1 MKRILL
7 VCFSALFLFT
17 SAIAATININIVGF
31 SYNPNDVTVNVGD
44 VIIIQAEPFHPLVQV
59 TQATWNA
66 NGNTPMPG
74 GFNETSTYTFT
85 VDAAM
90 AGTSIFYVCGNHVLS
105 GMKGRINVNV
115 VAGISENRLREF
127 IFTVYP
133 NPVVADAWLNVSV
146 KKAGR
151 ILMTM
156 YDMQGRIVQQFVDMN
171 VQPGEFTLPFKTA
184 TLQRGTYILQMRT
197 TQGMIQKQI
206 SLQ

>member
-7 VCFSALFLFT
+7 FCLSVCLFVT
-17 SAIAATININIVGF
+17 SVTAATININIVGF
-31 SYNPNDVTVNVGD
+31 SYSPDLVTVNVGD
-44 VIIIQAEPFHPLVQV
+44 VIIIQSEPFHPLVQV
-59 TQATWNA
+59 SQTTWNA
-66 NGNTPMPG
+66 NGNTPLPG

-85 VDAAM
+85 VEASM
-90 AGTSIFYVCGNHVLS
+90 AGTSIFFVCGNHVAS

-115 VAGISENRLREF
+115 IAGISENRLREF
-127 IFTVYP
+127 NFTVYP

-151 ILMTM
+151 ILMTI
-156 YDMQGRIVQQFVDMN
+156 YDMQGRIVQQVIDMN

-206 SLQ
+206 LLQ

>member
-59 TQATWNA
+59 TQGTWNA

-127 IFTVYP
+127 NFTVYP

-206 SLQ
+206 LLQ